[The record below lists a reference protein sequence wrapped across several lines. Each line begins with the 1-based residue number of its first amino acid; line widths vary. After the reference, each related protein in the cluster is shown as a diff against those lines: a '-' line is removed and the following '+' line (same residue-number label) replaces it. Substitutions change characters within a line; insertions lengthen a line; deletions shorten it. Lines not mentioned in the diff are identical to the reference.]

1 VSTNAFEEL
10 QWRGLVYDHTE
21 GVPEVLATQKITV
34 YNGFDPTANS
44 LHVGS
49 LVPMMQMA
57 RLQRFGHTPIAIAG
71 GGTGMVGDP
80 GGRTTERPLLSP
92 EEIEANV
99 AGIKAQLAHILDFE
113 VKGNPARIINNADWL
128 LNMPMMTFLRDVGK
142 HFTVNYMTA
151 KDSVKSRLE
160 REDGI
165 SFTEFSYMLLQ
176 AYDFLHLFDHYN
188 CVMQFGGSDQWGNIV
203 TGVELIRKVRG
214 ERAYGLVYPLITK
227 ADGTKFGKTAGG
239 SVWLDPQQ
247 TSPYRFYQF
256 WLNTDDANAINYL
269 KYFTWLTRPEI
280 AELAQA
286 LLDRPEQRE
295 AQRTLAREVTRMMHG
310 ETAVAKAEQA
320 ASVLFGGDIAGL
332 DAPEIREIFTDV
344 PSSRVGKA
352 ALTGEGM
359 TVVDLLVATA
369 LASSKGEARRAIQGG
384 GIYLNNQR
392 VTSQEQ
398 TVLLTAAIEGQFLI
412 LRKGRKQY
420 HLVEVVDD
428 GLVELSS

>member
-1 VSTNAFEEL
+1 MTTNAFDEL
-10 QWRGLVYDHTE
+10 LWRGLVYDHTE
-21 GVPEVLATQKITV
+21 GVPEVLATQKITI
-34 YNGFDPTANS
+34 YNGFDPTASS
-44 LHVGS
+44 LHVGH

-80 GGRTTERPLLSP
+80 GGRTTERPLLSL
-92 EEIEANV
+92 EEIEANLE
-99 AGIKAQLAHILDFE
+99 GIKVQLAHILDFE
-113 VKGNPARIINNADWL
+113 AKSNPARIINNADWL

-142 HFTVNYMTA
+142 HFTVNYMIA

-176 AYDFLHLFDHYN
+176 GYDFLHLFDHYN
-188 CVMQFGGSDQWGNIV
+188 CVMQLGGSDQWGNIV

-256 WLNTDDANAINYL
+256 WLNTDDANVLNYL

-280 AELAQA
+280 AELEQK
-286 LLDRPEQRE
+286 LLERPEQRE
-295 AQRTLAREVTRMMHG
+295 AHRTLAREVTRMMHG

-320 ASVLFGGDIAGL
+320 ASVLFGGDVTGL
-332 DAPEIREIFTDV
+332 DAKDIEEIFADV
-344 PSSRVGKA
+344 PSSQVAKSR
-352 ALTGEGM
+352 LEGEG
-359 TVVDLLVATA
+359 TPLVDLLVAGD
-369 LASSKGEARRAIQGG
+369 LASSKGDARRSIQGG
-384 GIYLNNQR
+384 GIYLNNER
-392 VTSQEQ
+392 VTDLDRMV
-398 TVLLTAAIEGQFLI
+398 TLADTIEGQFMI
-412 LRKGRKQY
+412 LRKGRKKY
-420 HLVEVVDD
+420 HLLQV
-428 GLVELSS
+428 LA